1 MTLTDPKDSE
11 QLYDS
16 QLTTTVS
23 NQPVLEDLPEDFQ
36 TVLDHILFHKA
47 LISDESD
54 GERLNHYLELINELN
69 YGTHMATSNPY
80 DKSIAIAFQLAVEYH
95 LDPWDI
101 DLNKFAR
108 VYKYRIK
115 EHEEFDLIVVG
126 KIIHMAYTIL
136 KLKSDRVLSDAENVE
151 EDEEDL
157 WEPAGD
163 WYTDDIDYMYTTVI
177 QKQRSPPLKEMVW
190 RKGKRP
196 VTLLELVGALEE
208 ASKEAEIQKILN
220 EKRRIQRERD
230 KVIYRARVTENMH
243 KEDLEA
249 DITMTYSRICE
260 FNGHPIPFSD
270 ICDSDHEDKVTTL
283 ISSLYLAERR
293 KINIWQKEFPYGKIL
308 IENLRDK
315 KDRAPPL
322 PGQPAED
329 RTLRDYRRSLQED
342 EMELAEGTLEAKK
355 KGDDK
360 GSKGKKR
367 KKEVYDKMVK
377 SEKGMA
383 S

>member
-1 MTLTDPKDSE
+1 
-11 QLYDS
+11 
-16 QLTTTVS
+16 
-23 NQPVLEDLPEDFQ
+23 
-36 TVLDHILFHKA
+36 
-47 LISDESD
+47 
-54 GERLNHYLELINELN
+54 
-69 YGTHMATSNPY
+69 
-80 DKSIAIAFQLAVEYH
+80 
-95 LDPWDI
+95 
-101 DLNKFAR
+101 
-108 VYKYRIK
+108 
-115 EHEEFDLIVVG
+115 
-126 KIIHMAYTIL
+126 
-136 KLKSDRVLSDAENVE
+136 
-151 EDEEDL
+151 
-157 WEPAGD
+157 
-163 WYTDDIDYMYTTVI
+163 
-177 QKQRSPPLKEMVW
+177 
-190 RKGKRP
+190 
-196 VTLLELVGALEE
+196 
-208 ASKEAEIQKILN
+208 
-220 EKRRIQRERD
+220 
-230 KVIYRARVTENMH
+230 VIYRARVTENMH

-293 KINIWQKEFPYGKIL
+293 KINIGQKEFPYGKIL